1 MGSSNARRYRIM
13 LVDDDHDVLDV
24 LTETLESEGYV
35 CRTALTAR
43 QALKMLNKEN
53 FDLLITDVRLPDLS
67 GLELLETLRK
77 NQPGLPTI
85 VITGYASIEST
96 KKAMRL
102 GAVDYLPKPF
112 GAQTVLS
119 AVGRALDPSRPST
132 MGRYG
137 EDIIYRSEAMERVM
151 DLVQRVSNTSSTVLL
166 IGESGTG
173 KELLA
178 RGIHALSRRSG
189 QQFVSVNSGALPE
202 NLLESELFGH
212 KKGAFTGAVTTTL
225 GRFHV
230 ADAGTLFLDEIGN
243 MSPAMQVKLLRV
255 LQEGEFSPVGSN
267 EVVKVD
273 VRLIAA
279 TNMNLEKIVSEGS
292 FREDLYYRLNVI
304 DINVPPLRYRREDII
319 PLAEHYLRRFS
330 SGTESGI
337 MSLAPDAVSALM
349 SYDWPGNVRELQNTI
364 ERAAVL
370 ADGDVIY
377 SNNLPSRML
386 SKTSDSTLPQ
396 TEDLVVDLPKA
407 IEALE
412 RYYIHQALQSSQGSK
427 AAAARKLGLK
437 RTTLLAKM
445 KRLGVPNDTGKK
457 D

>member
-1 MGSSNARRYRIM
+1 MGSSDGRRYRIM
-13 LVDDDHDVLDV
+13 LVDDDREVLDV
-24 LTETLESEGYV
+24 LTETLESESYV
-35 CRTALTAR
+35 CRAAPTAR
-43 QALKMLNKEN
+43 QALRILTQEA

-67 GLELLETLRK
+67 GLELLQTLRK

-85 VITGYASIEST
+85 VITGYASIEDT

-119 AVGRALDPSRPST
+119 AVERALDLSRPST

-137 EDIIYRSEAMERVM
+137 DDIVYRSEAMERVM

-178 RGIHALSRRSG
+178 RAIHSLSRRSS

-212 KKGAFTGAVTTTL
+212 KRGAFTGAVTTTL

-243 MSPAMQVKLLRV
+243 MSGAMQVKLLRV

-279 TNMNLEKIVSEGS
+279 TNMNLEKAVSEGS

-319 PLAEHYLRRFS
+319 PLAEHFLGRFS
-330 SGTESGI
+330 AGSGSAGMT
-337 MSLAPDAVSALM
+337 LAPDAVSELM
-349 SYDWPGNVRELQNTI
+349 SYEWPGNVRELQNTI

-370 ADGDVIY
+370 ADGNVIDR
-377 SNNLPSRML
+377 SSLPARVL
-386 SKTSDSTLPQ
+386 SGIPAMPRSPG
-396 TEDLVVDLPKA
+396 EGMMVDLPKA
-407 IEALE
+407 IEGLE
-412 RYYIHQALQSSQGSK
+412 RYYILEALQGSK
-427 AAAARKLGLK
+427 GSKAEAARRLGLK

-445 KRLGVPNDTGKK
+445 KRLGVPPDTGKK
-457 D
+457 S